1 MSIKNES
8 VQGDLSVSRN
18 ITAGGKFQSRGNAT
32 FDHDVQIKGWLE
44 VSNLKD
50 VCKGLYATEDALKA
64 AYPRPT
70 NGWFAYVGDTL
81 PADVY
86 RAENGAWVKTGQ
98 KGGETNIYLDE
109 IENDLE
115 SLRDDLNENVGQIQ
129 ASSSYVTCT
138 TGAGTAAKTVPLS
151 DFALSTGIRLV
162 VKMSYAN
169 TAASATLNVNNT
181 GAKTLYYNGAVA
193 SADNTWEDGETL
205 DVYYDGTNYQ
215 ASNVLDGSG
224 SGGNMILEWDTDAA
238 TTRLQVKQRQ
248 RKKGMSVTYVNDRN
262 ETVNEQYIKNVFT
275 DNDWKSDSNWVRYS
289 MYKDA
294 RIREVRSGGFRLN
307 FHMEV
312 PAEKFGTTLLLPV
325 KCIKGHK
332 YALYIETEYDTKHFW
347 VTMNGIAQ
355 SIQDLYPLN
364 DCNGRNGYMWEF
376 DFTETGKSDWNGE
389 MTVNENQAT
398 PTGVCH
404 IYMYDLTQDVTTAL
418 DRIGALESKQYPL
431 MYKPLC
437 HFEKELK
444 LDDFTSQSYNLL
456 ITLSKQNYGELQIH
470 GWQKNSYNF
479 TNYDVFKNDRKY
491 IYQVSFGKNDS
502 IVRDIWLDLQYANG
516 AWENGNIALSEYG
529 NPVVVNAV
537 QLPGYVAEFTTKPES
552 EKGKLTGIKVSISF
566 ISHITLVD
574 KSIPFKL
581 TINVFEVYDNWQD
594 LLKEIPIIKRLSQS
608 LNIPDVYEKKLVE
621 TYKITSINPTD
632 LFDRHPFDFGF
643 SMNGDRVKMYLAKFK
658 TSKGVPLGVTNVRAV
673 YRYDQG
679 NGVYK
684 NEIEGLS
691 SVINVG
697 LEAGEYVFEALQDAQ
712 VNGTFKSPN
721 HIEVA
726 LSTKF
731 RNTDPDITVEIYE
744 IRVKSNIYDG
754 SVCMAYPI
762 DRHLPVGLTR
772 LDLTSED
779 ITVKADHTLSGIP
792 AENVDFKY
800 TFDNG
805 KVFTCKAEVDYQ
817 GASSLRYK
825 KKNLKMDLL
834 DDMGEAVELRIG
846 TWLPMDSFHFKAN
859 YVDSTHCRN
868 IIASRVMEQ
877 IYLSRGERP
886 WDAYNDYED
895 SDLLKRVETGAM
907 GHVDG
912 FPIEIYVNNE
922 YIGLYTFN
930 LNKHRSNFNM
940 KKSNTNQIQIQMGAD
955 MTWQT
960 LPVKWNV
967 MEIRSPKSD
976 SGNEEFS
983 EGVEPNAGEVKT
995 AIERFATFCNGATLA
1010 VPTYTKD
1017 DFKDYLNLPFW
1028 IDFILFC
1035 DFTGNWD
1042 AYTNNTMM
1050 CTWDGLHWSPL
1061 VYDMDSVFG
1070 TQSGGANDAYPIMY
1084 SPYGTRQAIITKI
1097 IEYFN
1102 DDLIKRYLE
1111 LRANGIFSVGNINKL
1126 VSDFMVNIGEAGYEK
1141 EQELWPNSPSNG
1153 GNSSYVWYDGKQ
1165 RILSFVK
1172 GKILHMDLKYGLIQ
1186 SRWY

>member
-1 MSIKNES
+1 MAKK
-8 VQGDLSVSRN
+8 VQ
-18 ITAGGKFQSRGNAT
+18 
-32 FDHDVQIKGWLE
+32 
-44 VSNLKD
+44 LKD
-50 VCKGLYATEDALKA
+50 NNGNK
-64 AYPRPT
+64 AYPVT
-70 NGWFAYVGDTL
+70 SSACVGMSD
-81 PADVY
+81 
-86 RAENGAWVKTGQ
+86 GSGS
-98 KGGETNIYLDE
+98 LDKK
-109 IENDLE
+109 IAGMN
-115 SLRDDLNENVGQIQ
+115 SKI
-129 ASSSYVTCT
+129 SYVTCT

-151 DFALSTGIRLV
+151 DFALTTGIRLV

-181 GAKTLYYNGAVA
+181 GAKTLYYNGNPAT
-193 SADNTWEDGETL
+193 ADNTWEDGETL

-215 ASNVLDGSG
+215 ASNVLGGSG

-238 TTRLQVKQRQ
+238 TTRLQVKLRQ

-312 PAEKFGTTLLLPV
+312 PADKFGTKLLLPV

-355 SIQDLYPLN
+355 GVQDLYPLG

-376 DFTETGKSDWNGE
+376 DFTETGTYPYNGE
-389 MTVNENQAT
+389 MTVNENQTT
-398 PTGVCH
+398 PTGSCH
-404 IYMYDLTQDVTTAL
+404 VYMYDLTQDVTTAL
-418 DRIGALESKQYPL
+418 DRIGALESKLYTL
-431 MYKPLC
+431 YKPL
-437 HFEKELK
+437 FFLEKEL
-444 LDDFTSQSYNLL
+444 NLNE
-456 ITLSKQNYGELQIH
+456 INNTGGRNYFYIAVETRKQNYGEQGIH
-470 GWQKNSYNF
+470 GWNVNSYYF
-479 TNYDVFKNDRKY
+479 TNYDAFSNKKKY
-491 IYQVSFGKNDS
+491 IIQCYLNKNDS
-502 IVRDIWLDLQYANG
+502 TVREIWLDAQYGNG
-516 AWENGNIALSEYG
+516 SWENVNTELSEYD
-529 NPVVVNAV
+529 NPAVVNV
-537 QLPGYVAEFTTKPES
+537 TQLPGYVIEFTPKSEQ
-552 EKGKLTGIKVSISF
+552 EKGLLTGLALKFNLSEYNNEEQ
-566 ISHITLVD
+566 TAQ
-574 KSIPFKL
+574 PFKV
-581 TINVFEVYDNWQD
+581 IMAIFEIYNSLDD
-594 LLKEIPIIKRLSQS
+594 LIREQPIIKRITQS
-608 LNIPDVYEKKLVE
+608 LNIPDSYEMKLADA
-621 TYKITSINPTD
+621 YKITTYNSTD
-632 LFDRHPFDFGF
+632 KYDRHPFDFGF
-643 SMNGDRVKMYLAKFK
+643 SMNGDRLKMYIARIK
-658 TSKGVPLGVTNVRAV
+658 SNNAVPCPVTNVKAIR
-673 YRYDQG
+673 RYDRGDGTYQ
-679 NGVYK
+679 NDTK
-684 NEIEGLS
+684 GLS
-691 SVINVG
+691 SVING
-697 LEAGEYVFEALQDAQ
+697 GIEHGQYVFEAFQDMQ
-712 VNGTFKSPN
+712 TNGNDFSPN
-721 HIEVA
+721 HIEVS
-726 LSTKF
+726 LTGDDY
-731 RNTDPDITVEIYE
+731 RITDLDIDIEIYE
-744 IRVKSNIYDG
+744 IRAKSNIYDG
-754 SVCMAYPI
+754 TVCVTYPT

-772 LDLTSED
+772 LDLTSES

-805 KVFTCKAEVDYQ
+805 KVFSCKADVDYQ
-817 GASSLRYK
+817 GASSLGYI

-834 DDMGEAVELRIG
+834 DEMRESVELRIG

-859 YVDSTHCRN
+859 WVDSTHCRN
-868 IIASRVMEQ
+868 IVAARVMEQ

-895 SDLLKRVETGAM
+895 NDLLKRVETGAM
-907 GHVDG
+907 GHIDG

-940 KKSNTNQIQIQMGAD
+940 KKSNTNQIQIQMGVG

-960 LPVKWNV
+960 LPVKWSA

-976 SGNEEFS
+976 SGNEEFT

-1010 VPTYTKD
+1010 TPTYTKD
-1017 DFKDYLNLPFW
+1017 DFKDYLNIPFW

-1070 TQSGGANDAYPIMY
+1070 TQSGGANDAYSIMN
-1084 SPYGTRQAIITKI
+1084 SPYNSSQSIITKI

-1102 DDLIKRYLE
+1102 DDLIKRYVE
-1111 LRANGIFSVGNINKL
+1111 LRANGIFSVGNLNKL